1 MRKAV
6 VMPLEMQGEYQI
18 DAPRERIY
26 AALNDEAVLRQC
38 IPGCEE
44 IERISDDQLRATV
57 TAKIG
62 PVKARF
68 KGVVTLS
75 DREPP
80 TRYRITGEG
89 EGGIAGFAKGGALV
103 TLNERDNGTQLI
115 YQAEATVGGKIA
127 QLGQRLIAGTAKKNA
142 DEFFA
147 NLARFFSQSRP
158 ELQQAEAQGPVDG
171 V

>member
-1 MRKAV
+1 VA
-6 VMPLEMQGEYQI
+6 LQMQGEYQL
-18 DAPRERIY
+18 DAPRESIY

-44 IERISDDQLRATV
+44 IERISDDQLRAKV

-62 PVKARF
+62 PVKATF

-80 TRYRITGEG
+80 SRYRITGEG

-103 TLNERDNGTQLI
+103 TLSEHNGGTQLV
-115 YQAEATVGGKIA
+115 YQVEVTVGGKIA

-147 NLARFFSQSRP
+147 NLARLFGQVNP
-158 ELQQAEAQGPVDG
+158 
-171 V
+171 